1 MLTPRR
7 VTALCRSSGALPE
20 AKGAPERSPWATHG
34 SRMGRLGSYGRL
46 ALACPLRIEDRSR
59 ACGSTCKAGRHFR
72 ARIEPFQRL
81 AAPFPGDSRSG
92 VPPLIAS
99 RSRERA
105 RRHRPG
111 ARAPGRLSLKI
122 RRRRGFRTGP
132 PAKTARIDPR
142 PNAVNAFSATL
153 CNLPQLH
160 RLVAQARDSGQR
172 PGGRRNCN
180 HSTALHFSQEIVL
193 VMFAWEAN
201 RERLGRR
208 ENRDGEP
215 AGRATPSTRAPAP
228 PGTPS
233 WRSRPDA
240 DGG

>member
-1 MLTPRR
+1 
-7 VTALCRSSGALPE
+7 
-20 AKGAPERSPWATHG
+20 
-34 SRMGRLGSYGRL
+34 MGRLGSYGRL

-99 RSRERA
+99 RSRGRSSA
-105 RRHRPG
+105 SVHDWPG
-111 ARAPGRLSLKI
+111 AGTAPGRLSLKI
-122 RRRRGFRTGP
+122 RRRRGFRPGP

-172 PGGRRNCN
+172 PGGRRNCD
-180 HSTALHFSQEIVL
+180 HSTALHFGQEIVL

-215 AGRATPSTRAPAP
+215 AGRPTPSTRVPSP

-233 WRSRPDA
+233 GRSRRDA